1 MEQFIAGI
9 GIWLTGLTSA
19 FVNTLTAL
27 AKMFVEFDAT
37 TQAIIGPSV
46 LGWLGL
52 GTVALAL
59 LGSAF
64 SFVKKLIKLR

>member
-9 GIWLTGLTSA
+9 GTWLNGLSTA
-19 FVNTLTAL
+19 FVSTLTNL
-27 AKMFVEFDAT
+27 AKMFVEVDAT
-37 TQAIIGPSV
+37 TNAITGPSI

-52 GTVALAL
+52 GAVALAL

-64 SFVKKLIKLR
+64 AFVKKLIKLR